1 MVVLRVTIL
10 LTLKLR
16 IGEGVQLPN
25 YIPTLQVNPGGRNDI
40 VESYFRLG
48 FYYTEILLYLVLFH
62 GISLSLRQL
71 KRVLKSKGLG
81 RRRNSS
87 DIREI
92 CQVVEEELR
101 GSGSNI
107 GYRQMTRRLVNDY
120 GLIVDRETVRELL
133 KILDPKGV
141 ELRAKRSLK
150 RRQYRTKGPNCL
162 WHIDGYDKLKP
173 FGFCI
178 HGAIEGLSRRIL
190 WLDVGFTNNDPS
202 VIDHS
207 HSTRQVL
214 TTLHYYSC
222 DNYCNPTRSY

>member
-1 MVVLRVTIL
+1 MPWFPSNFFPTISTFLSTFLSTFSSTQLFSATLQSKMVVLRVTIL

-16 IGEGVQLPN
+16 IGKGVRLPN

-48 FYYTEILLYLVLFH
+48 FDYTEILLYLVLFH

-107 GYRQMTRRLVNDY
+107 GYRQMTQRLVND
-120 GLIVDRETVRELL
+120 
-133 KILDPKGV
+133 
-141 ELRAKRSLK
+141 
-150 RRQYRTKGPNCL
+150 
-162 WHIDGYDKLKP
+162 
-173 FGFCI
+173 
-178 HGAIEGLSRRIL
+178 
-190 WLDVGFTNNDPS
+190 
-202 VIDHS
+202 
-207 HSTRQVL
+207 
-214 TTLHYYSC
+214 
-222 DNYCNPTRSY
+222 